1 MSQVINVQP
10 TTKVQPTTEDINS
23 KDDIFFLCSVWIN
36 ENYGLREL
44 VLFGDLLLGF
54 TEAVEQY

>member
-1 MSQVINVQP
+1 MSQVIN
-10 TTKVQPTTEDINS
+10 VQPTTEDINS

-36 ENYGLREL
+36 KNYGLREL
-44 VLFGDLLLGF
+44 VLFRDLLLGF